1 MTRYSAKS
9 DSDSPQLVCRKDDPT
24 LQQEGGEDSKQEA
37 QAQGG
42 EETLKVHVLQAG
54 VWRPTQL
61 NDLNEEGVY

>member
-54 VWRPTQL
+54 V
-61 NDLNEEGVY
+61 